1 MKRATA
7 CLACVVALAVPV
19 SGLGAPSRPAARGCA
34 GTISLAAASRVVRS
48 HGYVRTGPSGWR
60 PCSKYN
66 AIIGVAAGSADGYNQ
81 RAFFFY
87 GTRYLGTDAS
97 APSAAIRYAGRT
109 ATTISIRYALY
120 RPSDPLCCP
129 RGGSK
134 LVRFHWNGSRVVPL
148 DAIPSANP
156 RAPRHR

>member
-1 MKRATA
+1 VRRVLA
-7 CLACVVALAVPV
+7 CLAGAGALALP
-19 SGLGAPSRPAARGCA
+19 SGGLGAPSDPMGPACA
-34 GTISLAAASRVVRS
+34 GTISLAAASRIVRS

-60 PCSKYN
+60 PCAKYN
-66 AIIGVAAGSADGYNQ
+66 AIVGVAAGSADGYNE
-81 RAFFFY
+81 RVFFFY
-87 GTRYLGTDAS
+87 GTRYLGTDAV

-109 ATTISIRYALY
+109 AFAISIRYALY

-129 RGGSK
+129 HAGSK